1 MNDTHTHADPLL
13 AGLASLAAPAPDRL
27 LDRIAARWTLVPAAP
42 GDAFIAFTERG
53 VAFLRTV
60 ESVGSAEE
68 FGRSFAQRFAMPLL
82 PAERPPAG
90 LRTALRTGRGIG
102 LDLRGLTAFQESV
115 LRAAMTIPRGEVRPY
130 GWIARRIGKPRAVR
144 AVGTAL
150 GNNPVPLLIPCHR
163 VVPAGSGTG
172 GGYIFGPAVKE
183 ALLRAEGT
191 NMDEMAALARSGVHY
206 LASDS
211 TGIVCYPTC
220 RNARRITRPHRREF
234 ATITAARDA
243 GFRPCRHCQPAA

>member
-1 MNDTHTHADPLL
+1 MNNTKLQDPLL
-13 AGLASLAAPAPDRL
+13 AGLAGLAAPAPDDL
-27 LDRIAARWTLVPAAP
+27 IDKIAARWTRLPAAA

-53 VAFLRTV
+53 VAYLRTV
-60 ESVGSAEE
+60 ESVGTAGE
-68 FGRSFAQRFAMPLL
+68 FAGSFLQRFAKPLL

-102 LDLRGLTAFQESV
+102 LDLRGLTSFQESV

-163 VVPAGSGTG
+163 VVPADGTG
-172 GGYIFGPAVKE
+172 GGYVFGPAVKE
-183 ALLRAEGT
+183 SLLRAEGT
-191 NMDEMAALARSGVHY
+191 NLDEMRTLARADVHY
-206 LASDS
+206 LGSDT

-220 RNARRITRPHRREF
+220 HNARRITLPHRREF
-234 ATITAARDA
+234 RTVAAAQGA
-243 GFRPCRHCQPAA
+243 GYRPCLHCQPAA